1 MNNRYKKIFIVLF
14 DDMIIIKH
22 LDPNNIKTDEKSDK
36 NI

>member
-14 DDMIIIKH
+14 DGMIIIKH